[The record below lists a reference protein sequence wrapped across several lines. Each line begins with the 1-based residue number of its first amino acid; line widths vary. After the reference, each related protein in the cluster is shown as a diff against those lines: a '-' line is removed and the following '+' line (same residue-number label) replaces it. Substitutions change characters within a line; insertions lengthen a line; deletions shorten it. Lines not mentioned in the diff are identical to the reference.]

1 MNIAEK
7 LSFYHTSFPKKI
19 YHLIQRE
26 KAKQKIKSR
35 DKLEIIGIVGSFG
48 KTSATNAIYHILPNS
63 QKTDTNLDTVFSLPL
78 TINNLKKS
86 TEYLVL
92 EMGVD
97 HKNEMDF
104 HLDLVKPNIIVFT
117 GITPVHSDKDHMG
130 SLEGIKQEKGKA
142 AKALSTSDIIIYNF
156 DDKNVKDI
164 ADKAK
169 AKKISYSKT
178 TKKADIYLEK
188 YQINPQGTYYLIKSN
203 ISNKS
208 YRLNTKLYGK
218 FFADSFM
225 AAIAIMENQELPI
238 TSSLKKLEQ
247 IRPLKGRMSLKNFF
261 NHSTLLSDQL
271 RANPASVKAGL
282 ETVNDLAKYFK
293 RTVIVLGEMGE
304 LGSQTKVEHEE
315 IGKFINKFE
324 FDYVLGIGP
333 NTKHILEKI
342 TIEMTKTKYF
352 GNPVQAAEYLK
363 TINIREN
370 DLVYLKASLLRHL
383 ERVEMIL
390 SGKKVNCDVLSCP
403 LYNNCKDCVYLL
415 TKYPVKSS

>member
-26 KAKQKIKSR
+26 KAKQKIKSKG
-35 DKLEIIGIVGSFG
+35 KLKIIGIVGSYG
-48 KTSATNAIYHILPNS
+48 KTSAANAIHHILPKS
-63 QKTDTNLDTVFSLPL
+63 QKTDTNLDTVFNLPL
-78 TINNLKKS
+78 TISNLKKS
-86 TEYLVL
+86 TDYLVL

-117 GITPVHSDKDHMG
+117 GITPVHSDKEHMG

-142 AKALSTSDIIIYNF
+142 VKALSATDIIIYNF
-156 DDKNVKDI
+156 DDQNVRDI
-164 ADKAK
+164 ADKSK
-169 AKKISYSKT
+169 AKKISYSKAT
-178 TKKADIYLEK
+178 RKTDIYLDK
-188 YQINPQGTYYLIKSN
+188 YQISPQGTSYLIKSN
-203 ISNKS
+203 ITNKS
-208 YRLNTKLYGK
+208 YQLNTKLYGK
-218 FFADSFM
+218 LFADSFM
-225 AAIAIMENQELPI
+225 AAIAVMENQKLPI

-247 IRPLKGRMSLKNFF
+247 IKPLKGRMSLENFF
-261 NHSTLLSDQL
+261 NHSTLLNDRL

-282 ETVNDLAKYFK
+282 ETANDLRKYFK

-304 LGSQTKVEHEE
+304 LGSRTKIEHIE
-315 IGKFINKFE
+315 IGKFINKFK

-342 TIEMTKTKYF
+342 SGDITKTKYF
-352 GNPVQAAEYLK
+352 DNPVQAAEYLK
-363 TINIREN
+363 TINIRTK

-383 ERVEMIL
+383 ERVEMVL
-390 SGKKVNCDVLSCP
+390 SGKKVNCDILSCP
-403 LYNNCKDCVYLL
+403 LYNNCEDCAYLS
-415 TKYPVKSS
+415 TKYPTKSS